1 MYEFPFQNI
10 DQDELIDFFNYDQHD
25 LNISQTTRD
34 SLTFPINSINFN
46 YIEEVD
52 EIFEE
57 QSDFDPDINLPM
69 GIDNKC
75 AYIEIKALETEL
87 SNNLNNDFGLLEMNI
102 RSLIKN
108 FTPLQLL
115 IESLREKLHFILLVE
130 TWLNATSVD
139 HYGLEGF
146 RCIKQSIKESTSQ
159 SL

>member
-1 MYEFPFQNI
+1 MQYW
-10 DQDELIDFFNYDQHD
+10 L
-25 LNISQTTRD
+25 
-34 SLTFPINSINFN
+34 NFN
-46 YIEEVD
+46 YFEEVD

-75 AYIEIKALETEL
+75 AYIEIEALETEL
-87 SNNLNNDFGLLEMNI
+87 NNNLNNDFGLLEMNI

-115 IESLREKLHFILLVE
+115 IESLQEKLHFILLVE
-130 TWLNATSVD
+130 TWLNTTSVD

-146 RCIKQSIKESTSQ
+146 RCEMSYRKRKRGGGTAIYIRDSIMYSKLPKVCYLNYRSPWNYIHQ
-159 SL
+159 DW